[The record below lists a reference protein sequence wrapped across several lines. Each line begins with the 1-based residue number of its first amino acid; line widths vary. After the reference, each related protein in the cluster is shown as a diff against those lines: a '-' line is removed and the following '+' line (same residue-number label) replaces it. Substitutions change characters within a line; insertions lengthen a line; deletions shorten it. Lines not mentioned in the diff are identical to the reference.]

1 MGDINSG
8 HQVLALRNQ
17 PSKLFN
23 TLATAYGVGPMIGKG
38 LGRFHLY

>member
-8 HQVLALRNQ
+8 YQVLALRNQ

-23 TLATAYGVGPMIGKG
+23 TLATTDGVGPMIGKG